1 MAYVLPRKKQEIL
14 AYLEDYI
21 EKEGFAPTLTEIA
34 KQLKVHSLATIHE
47 HLTYLEE
54 RKFIAR
60 DARQERG
67 IRILRTTRKTKES
80 REIGNDAISLP
91 LVGLITAG
99 EPIEAIENIDRH
111 IPVAKEM
118 VRGKNAYVLKV
129 QGDSMIESLI
139 QDGDYVV
146 VEKTEYAQNG
156 DTVVA
161 LLEDGTATLKKFFKD
176 KHYIRL
182 QPANKKYKPRLVK
195 NLVIQ
200 GKVLGIIRSFA

>member
-1 MAYVLPRKKQEIL
+1 MAYTLPKKKQEIL
-14 AYLEDYI
+14 AYLKDYI
-21 EKEGFAPTLTEIA
+21 HEHGYAPTLTDIA
-34 KQLKVHSLATIHE
+34 KHFHVRSLATIHE
-47 HLTYLEE
+47 HISYLEE
-54 RKFIAR
+54 RGFLAR

-67 IRILRTTRKTKES
+67 ISLTSMATPEDDAPHAES
-80 REIGNDAISLP
+80 IALP

-99 EPIEAIENIDRH
+99 EPIEALEQIDQH

-118 VRGKNAYVLKV
+118 VRGKNAYILKV

-146 VEKTEYAQNG
+146 VEKTDYAQNG

-161 LLEDGTATLKKFFKD
+161 LLEDGTATLKKFFREKR
-176 KHYIRL
+176 YIRL
-182 QPANKKYKPRLVK
+182 QPANPKYKPRIVR

-200 GKVLGIIRSFA
+200 GKVLGIIRSLA